1 MSLKVDN
8 VSKQFGSHWV
18 LRSISFEAE
27 NGSIIGI
34 FGAKGS
40 GKSTLLRVIAGLES
54 ADGGTMSVNGE
65 AHPLSPSDKR
75 VGFVPNAPVSSFWQR
90 TLSGNRLDTVDVASR
105 QTEAIHEALEGELQ
119 VILLDDP
126 FCFLDVKTKEEF
138 YSELRRKI
146 TASESTMIVTSNNIE
161 DLYHLCDKIA
171 IIENGEISQFDEP
184 EVIYEHPKT
193 VGVAQATGRIN
204 LFEARRLTSSKAD
217 LPEFQTISGE
227 HRLFAQ
233 RTKLGSLGAINQNVM
248 LAIRPEHISIAFG
261 ASFPEDNLLKASITN
276 VRFLGPTTLIELDSG
291 GLHLS
296 ALVLRLVGLKPGD
309 ECMVG
314 LPPDR
319 ITILKQ

>member
-1 MSLKVDN
+1 MSLKIDN
-8 VSKQFGSHWV
+8 VSKRFGSHWV

-27 NGSIIGI
+27 NGSIIGV
-34 FGAKGS
+34 FGRKGS

-54 ADGGTMSVNGE
+54 ADGGSMSLNDE
-65 AHPLSPSDKR
+65 ATPLSPTDKR
-75 VGFVPNAPVSSFWQR
+75 VGFVPNAPVSSFWHR
-90 TLSGNRLDTVDVASR
+90 TLSGNRFDTVDVADR
-105 QTEAIHEALEGELQ
+105 QSEAIHEALESELQ
-119 VILLDDP
+119 VVLLDDP
-126 FCFLDVKTKEEF
+126 FCFLDMRAKEEF
-138 YSELRRKI
+138 YSELRRKV
-146 TASESTMIVTSNNIE
+146 TASDATMIVTSNNIE

-171 IIENGEISQFDEP
+171 ILENGDISQFAAP
-184 EVIYEHPKT
+184 EAVYEHPAT
-193 VGVAQATGRIN
+193 VGVAEATGRIN
-204 LFEARRLTSSKAD
+204 LFEARRLTSSKTE

-233 RTKLGSLGAINQNVM
+233 RTSLGNLGAINQNVM

-261 ASFPEDNLLKASITN
+261 ASFPEDNLLKASITR

-291 GLHLS
+291 GLYLS